1 MGQRVDA
8 LNQSSDQVA
17 HARRRVSTWTGDAA
31 TTAWARFDALE
42 STLRTGI
49 ARDGEIQRRWTTD
62 AETLSDIKTKL
73 QRLDDEVARAGL
85 IMDNT
90 GRISKTS
97 DNPQGGVSIV
107 DLEREAE
114 AVIALATALESTAIA
129 TFKAVAEGTLI

>member
-1 MGQRVDA
+1 M
-8 LNQSSDQVA
+8 
-17 HARRRVSTWTGDAA
+17 
-31 TTAWARFDALE
+31 
-42 STLRTGI
+42 RTGI

-114 AVIALATALESTAIA
+114 TVIALATALESTAIA